1 MRIITISREFGSGG
15 RELGKHLAEILS
27 FDYYDS
33 EIVSAVAESSGL
45 DADYVENMLA
55 NQAWQTF
62 PITFQGTLGS
72 AAYLQSNSV
81 SLLLKQKEVIEGI
94 AGLGKDF
101 VIVGRNADLI
111 LQSYKPFK
119 IFVCAETDAKVK
131 RCMERQAE
139 DEHMTEKEL
148 IRQMRRIDKIRAN
161 ARVVISELEWGQRDA
176 YHLTVNTTGWDIK
189 ELASAVAEFAN
200 RWFERKCAD

>member
-15 RELGKHLAEILS
+15 RELGKLLAEILN

-33 EIVSAVAESSGL
+33 EIVSAVAKSSGL

-55 NQAWQTF
+55 NQAWQSF
-62 PITFQGTLGS
+62 PITFQGTLNS
-72 AAYLQSNSV
+72 AMYVQSNSV
-81 SLLLKQKEVIEGI
+81 SLLLKQKEVIEEI
-94 AGLGKDF
+94 AKLGKDF

-111 LQSYKPFK
+111 LQAYKPFK
-119 IFVCAETDAKVK
+119 IFVCAEMGSKLR

-139 DEHMTEKEL
+139 SENLSEKEL
-148 IRQMRRIDKIRAN
+148 LRQMKRIDKIRAN

-176 YHLTVNTTGWDIK
+176 YHLTVNTSGWDMK
-189 ELASAVAEFAN
+189 ELAPAVAEFAN
-200 RWFERKCAD
+200 RWFERK